1 MSTDENSK
9 NLPSIEEQR
18 FSQRELKLLE
28 EVKESGA
35 RPISATLAAE
45 MYHLFLEGYSCGEI
59 AKQNLPLT
67 EGDVLYCRSRFK
79 WDDEKD
85 LYAFELQRRVK
96 EKLMKTKLESL
107 EFLSNTLAASHKY
120 HNQKL
125 LKYLQSGKDEDK
137 PENLISGTT
146 SYKAIIETIAK
157 LTGEDRIQKIE
168 SKSSV
173 DVNIKNDDAK
183 AISKELHSQ
192 ILAELVKNNKVD
204 K

>member
-1 MSTDENSK
+1 MSTDENLK
-9 NLPSIEEQR
+9 NLPSIEAER

-28 EVKESGA
+28 EVKENGA
-35 RPISATLAAE
+35 RPISVTLSAE
-45 MYHLFLEGYSCGEI
+45 MYHLFLEGYSCAEI
-59 AKQNLPLT
+59 AKLNPPLT
-67 EGDVLYCRSRFK
+67 ESDLLYCRMRYK
-79 WDDEKD
+79 WDDQKD
-85 LYAFELQRRVK
+85 LYALELQRRVK
-96 EKLMKTKLESL
+96 EQFMKTKLESL
-107 EFLSNTLAASHKY
+107 QFLSNTLAASHKY

-137 PENLISGTT
+137 PENLINGTT

-173 DVNIKNDDAK
+173 DVNIKSDETK

-192 ILAELVKNNKVD
+192 ILAELAKTNKVD